1 MKRYAP
7 SAPLMLN
14 NRTYTRAIAIRPFPH
29 LHLHLHQEANGEE
42 LLQKGRWRFASAAR
56 CSRSELP
63 EPMRNRQLYQTE
75 TPRHHTASF
84 RSITHSQHER
94 ELHGL

>member
-14 NRTYTRAIAIRPFPH
+14 NRTYTRAIAIRPF

-42 LLQKGRWRFASAAR
+42 LLQKGR
-56 CSRSELP
+56 
-63 EPMRNRQLYQTE
+63 
-75 TPRHHTASF
+75 
-84 RSITHSQHER
+84 
-94 ELHGL
+94 